1 MNLEI
6 SKPYVQ
12 ESMQEQESMQ
22 QEGKVKG
29 RGKKKVVK
37 LIFDENEQ

>member
-1 MNLEI
+1 MFLSMNLEI

-22 QEGKVKG
+22 QEGKIKG
-29 RGKKKVVK
+29 QGKKESCE
-37 LIFDENEQ
+37 IHF

>member
-22 QEGKVKG
+22 QEGKIKG
-29 RGKKKVVK
+29 QGKKESCE
-37 LIFDENEQ
+37 IHF